1 MTVASRPVTSPAS
14 EDRPCHRVES
24 VLISDTSVLRSDDPD
39 RTLAG
44 VRLLQ
49 EIGLPDDR
57 LEFEYADEERAWVLR
72 LPPLPVW
79 RLEYRFELHHP
90 GGSTEVICDPANPD
104 RAPGGFGEKSVIELP
119 GYHRPEWLD
128 QAGAP
133 GEWRELNVPARALK
147 AEVPVRLWSPPG
159 AQGLLV
165 AHDGG
170 EFDRLIGLGHYSAAT
185 VAAGVL
191 PPHHLVLVSPVDRND
206 WYSANPGYARALADE
221 VLPAVRA
228 DLDAHAPAVALGAS
242 LGGLALLHAQRRY
255 PKLFGGMFLQSGS
268 FFQQRFDSQESGF
281 VQYRR
286 ITRFVAS
293 VRRSRPAGTPIP
305 TVITCGGA
313 EENLANNRDMADTLR
328 RQGYPVRLTEVP
340 DAHNLVAFR
349 DAWHPLLA
357 ELAREVWAA

>member
-1 MTVASRPVTSPAS
+1 
-14 EDRPCHRVES
+14 
-24 VLISDTSVLRSDDPD
+24 VLISDPVVLRHGDPD

-49 EIGLPDDR
+49 EIGLPDDQ
-57 LEFEYADEERAWVLR
+57 LEFEYADEERAWLLR

-79 RLEYRFELHHP
+79 RLEYRFELRHP
-90 GGSTEVICDPANPD
+90 GAGPEVICDPANPD

-119 GYHRPEWLD
+119 GYRRPEWLD
-128 QAGAP
+128 RPGAD
-133 GEWRELNVPARALK
+133 GEWRELTVPARSLK
-147 AEVPVRLWSPPG
+147 AEVPVRVWTPPG
-159 AQGLLV
+159 AEGVLL

-170 EFDRLIGLGHYSAAT
+170 EFDRLIGLGHYSAAA

-206 WYSANPGYARALADE
+206 WYSANPAYARALADD
-221 VLPAVRA
+221 VLPTVRA
-228 DLDAHAPAVALGAS
+228 ELDAHAPAVGLGAS

-268 FFQQRFDSQESGF
+268 FFQHRFDSQESGF
-281 VQYRR
+281 GAYRR

-293 VRRSRPAGTPIP
+293 VRRRQPDPTPVP
-305 TVITCGGA
+305 TVITCGGV

-328 RQGYPVRLTEVP
+328 RQGYPVRVSELP